1 MRLGMRA
8 GTLLWL
14 SLGLSLGLCSG
25 QETSIPL
32 AEVAERSAKLA
43 LDLRAMNARSSAEGP
58 SREIEG
64 SIRDFSAAVQSLRNY
79 SKEVLAEKSAGSGA
93 LELQSTWRP
102 ALSRLTQWQ
111 TSLRERAKLLSQD
124 RDSLQAALLLW
135 EKTLQSPAMSDAPAE
150 LANRIR
156 TNLAAIRQSEGLTR
170 AQLQKVLLLLDQLS
184 DVQVEADA
192 IKEEIQKRA
201 ELDRLGLFS
210 FDSAP
215 LWKLP
220 ALARA
225 ASHPARSGPAL
236 NEDSAQWVRE
246 QARLILARLII
257 FLVLLVAI
265 ALALRFLR
273 RRLVRS
279 GQAESSAMDAL
290 RLILQRPWSAACFL
304 ALFVSALV
312 QRGVPPAL
320 ISLAGLI
327 LVVPSLRLLPNL
339 IGSHLHWPFYGLFL
353 LILAAELV
361 AYIPAGAW
369 ASRASWLGVQILA
382 MGFYASLGVF
392 LRRRNMPGHWPA
404 TVRFLTWLSLAFCA
418 LSALANLI
426 GMAKLSEFILRS
438 VLLVGYAAL
447 LTRGVMAI
455 CAELGLLLHRST
467 RLAALVEARGGREAV
482 ERRWMLLFNLMG
494 LVAFLV
500 AALYVTDLLSP
511 FLDVADQILSNSI
524 SFGAIQLS
532 LYSVL
537 AFLATVVL
545 SMLLSTILRASMEAS
560 VYRRL
565 NWQTGQQ
572 EAISKIVHYAV
583 LLLGFF
589 VAVTAAGVSLSNLA
603 VLMGGLSVGLGF
615 GLQNVMNNFVSGVI
629 LLFER
634 PLQTGDVISVGSTEG
649 VVRGIGIRASV
660 IRTWDGADVI
670 VPNGQ
675 LLSGSL
681 TNWTQSDQSRRYDIN
696 IGITYEA
703 DPKAV
708 AAILMA
714 VAKANPLVIQE
725 PEPLVLLTKFGDS
738 TLDFTLRYW
747 CHFGDAVRLATELR
761 TAMKAALDQAGIEI
775 PFPTTEVRL
784 HGWMPPAAV
793 EPRTNQPSA

>member
-8 GTLLWL
+8 GTLWWL
-14 SLGLSLGLCSG
+14 SLGLTLGLCAG

-43 LDLRAMNARSSAEGP
+43 IELRAMNARSSAEGP

-64 SIRDFSAAVQSLRNY
+64 GIRDFSAGVQSLRNY
-79 SKEVLAEKSAGSGA
+79 SKEVLAEQNTGSSA

-102 ALSRLTQWQ
+102 ALSRLAQWQ
-111 TSLRERAKLLSQD
+111 TTLRERAKLLSQD
-124 RDSLQAALLLW
+124 RDSLQGALRVW
-135 EKTLQSPAMSDAPAE
+135 EKTLQSPEMADAPAE
-150 LANRIR
+150 LASRIR
-156 TNLAAIRQSEGLTR
+156 ANLAAIRQSEGLTR

-192 IKEEIQKRA
+192 VKEEIQRRA

-215 LWKLP
+215 LWKLR
-220 ALARA
+220 ALGRA
-225 ASHPARSGPAL
+225 ASHPARSGPVL
-236 NEDSAQWVRE
+236 NEDSSQWVRE

-265 ALALRFLR
+265 GLALRVLR
-273 RRLVRS
+273 RRLARS
-279 GQAESSAMDAL
+279 GQTENREMDAL
-290 RLILQRPWSAACFL
+290 RLILQRPWSTACFL

-320 ISLAGLI
+320 ITMAGLI

-339 IGSHLHWPFYGLFL
+339 IGSHLHWPFYGLFS
-353 LILAAELV
+353 LILTAELV
-361 AYIPAGAW
+361 AYMPAGAW
-369 ASRASWLGVQILA
+369 TSRASWLGVQILA
-382 MGFYASLGVF
+382 MGFYAGLGVF
-392 LRRRNMPGHWPA
+392 LRRRNLPGHWPA

-426 GMAKLSEFILRS
+426 GMAKLSEYILRS
-438 VLLVGYAAL
+438 VMLVGYAAL

-482 ERRWMLLFNLMG
+482 ERRWMLFFNLMG
-494 LVAFLV
+494 LLAFLV

-511 FLDVADQILSNSI
+511 FLDAADQILSNSI

-537 AFLATVVL
+537 AFLATVLL

-589 VAVTAAGVSLSNLA
+589 VAVTAAGVSLSSLA

-634 PLQTGDVISVGSTEG
+634 PLQTGDVISIGSTEG

-708 AAILMA
+708 AAILMS

-725 PEPLVLLTKFGDS
+725 PEPQVLLTKFGDS

-747 CHFGDAVRLATELR
+747 CHFGDAPRVGTELR
-761 TAMKAALDQAGIEI
+761 TEMKAALDRAGVEI
-775 PFPTTEVRL
+775 PYPQTEVRL
-784 HGWMPPAAV
+784 HGWLPPAAV
-793 EPRTNQPSA
+793 EPRTNQP